1 MYAIEFETDITDR
14 FIEIK
19 EYEKVANKHAKVI
32 VMVDDFADMATQKKH
47 DDFIDSLLKKPRHIS
62 KDTKFLSRDEANAR

>member
-19 EYEKVANKHAKVI
+19 DYEKVANRHAKII
-32 VMVDDFADMATQKKH
+32 VLVKEPLIDKQNKE
-47 DDFIDSLLKKPRHIS
+47 DDFIDSLLKKPRHIMPNQ
-62 KDTKFLSRDEANAR
+62 KFLTREEANER